1 MRTSERACAA
11 ATAYLLGLLASSGIS
26 MSQERSKVVD
36 TGVIFSLQQVE
47 SSRLRG
53 SDVTRF
59 FGLAPPFWMPTS
71 EEIAL
76 LEGKLK
82 PYLGGA
88 TAPAAKVIAIR
99 LGSYKRQYVGYTA
112 GGKRWIFVN
121 GFCEEIWKE
130 PDAWHDGLELVMD
143 GGLCYFTVRYDVS
156 RSRFKY
162 LQISSTLAGG
172 H

>member
-1 MRTSERACAA
+1 
-11 ATAYLLGLLASSGIS
+11 
-26 MSQERSKVVD
+26 
-36 TGVIFSLQQVE
+36 
-47 SSRLRG
+47 
-53 SDVTRF
+53 
-59 FGLAPPFWMPTS
+59 MPVS

-82 PYLGGA
+82 PYLESA
-88 TAPAAKVIAIR
+88 TAPAAKVIATR

-121 GFCEEIWKE
+121 GFCEEFWKE
-130 PDAWHDGLELVMD
+130 SDAWHDGLELVLD
-143 GGLCYFTVRYDVS
+143 GGLCFFTVRYDVS

-162 LQISSTLAGG
+162 LQINNTVAGG